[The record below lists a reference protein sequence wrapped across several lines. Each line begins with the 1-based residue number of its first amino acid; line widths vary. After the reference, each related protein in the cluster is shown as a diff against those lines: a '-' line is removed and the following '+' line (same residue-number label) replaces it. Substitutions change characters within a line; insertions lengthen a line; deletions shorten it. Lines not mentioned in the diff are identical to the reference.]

1 MAIRRW
7 RKLAILHK
15 IEATYGTD
23 ATPEGADAMIGSNVT
38 FTPMEGEEV
47 SRDLIL
53 PYMGNQGVLLAGI
66 YGRLEF
72 DVEIAGAG
80 AAGTVPAYG
89 SLLRVCGL
97 SETVT
102 AGTSV
107 EYSIVEDAQESGSLY
122 FISDKVQHVLL
133 GGRATMTMTF
143 TPKGIPRFRFTYQGL
158 LGTISDIGTMPA
170 VDQSAWIKPLIVS
183 KANSV
188 MSLHGWSAV
197 AESLNVDLGN
207 TLTPR
212 FLIGD
217 ELVAITDRSS
227 TGTAVVEARD
237 IATVN
242 WFEISL
248 DRTRGPLSMVHGKMA
263 GNIVEL
269 AAPAVELGRP
279 TQGQTD
285 GIVNYS
291 LPLMFCPQN
300 GMDELVLTI
309 R

>member
-15 IEATYGTD
+15 IEATYGAD
-23 ATPEGADAMIGSNVT
+23 AAPAAADAMVASNVT

-47 SRDLIL
+47 NRDLLL
-53 PYMGNQGVLLAGI
+53 PYMGNQGVLLAGL

-80 AAGTVPAYG
+80 AAGDVPAYG
-89 SLLRVCGL
+89 SLLRVSGL

-102 AGTSV
+102 ASTSV
-107 EYSIVEDAQESGSLY
+107 EYSVVEDDQESGSLY
-122 FISDKVQHVLL
+122 FISEKVQHVLL
-133 GGRATMTMTF
+133 GGRATFTMTF
-143 TPKGIPRFRFTYQGL
+143 TPKGIPKLRFTYQGL
-158 LGTISDIGTMPA
+158 LGTISDIGAMPA
-170 VDQSAWIKPLIVS
+170 VDQSAWTKPVIVS
-183 KANSV
+183 KANTT

-197 AESLNVDLGN
+197 AESLSVDLGN

-217 ELVAITDRSS
+217 EVMAITDRSS

-237 IATVN
+237 VATVN
-242 WFEISL
+242 WFDIAQQ
-248 DRTRGPLSMVHGKMA
+248 RTRGALALVHGTVA
-263 GNIVEL
+263 GNIVEV
-269 AAPAVELGRP
+269 AAPKVEIGRP

-291 LPLMFCPQN
+291 LPLMLCPDA
-300 GMDELVLTI
+300 GMDELVLTV